1 MSDTKHTAGP
11 WFINGPFDDKSDF
24 FIRATIDGENFD
36 LANLGCDETG
46 NAKANAR
53 LISCAPEML
62 EALEFIFLQG
72 VDDDTTED
80 DMRSMIDQ
88 MRTSALNAIQKATAK

>member
-11 WFINGPFDDKSDF
+11 WLVHEFQTETTSTITLPDKGE
-24 FIRATIDGENFD
+24 IMVMGENH
-36 LANLGCDETG
+36 
-46 NAKANAR
+46 KVNAR
-53 LISCAPEML
+53 LIAAAPEML

-88 MRTSALNAIQKATAK
+88 MRTASQNAIQKAI